1 MPAVNSPLSL
11 FIGGTA
17 VKSLRFENRGY
28 EMILNGSRRVVVT
41 GMGVISPL
49 GLTLDSLWNGLIE
62 GKSAVGPISSF
73 PSSLLPLKFAAEAKD
88 FTGDI
93 DNFGSL
99 QSDCKKTIRKGLKV
113 MCRESQMAVA
123 AAQRAIHDAAFVA
136 ESHTPER
143 FGCVFGSDYM
153 LTLPEDFTAS
163 VAKCR
168 GNDGRFEF
176 ERWADEGMP
185 QLTPLW
191 LLKYLPNMPASHIA
205 IYNDLRGPSNSLTL
219 REASG
224 HLAIGEAT
232 LTIQRGAADIML
244 AGATGTRVHPMKT
257 VHALQSEQVALRDGD
272 PATWSRPFDLD
283 RSGMVLGEGAAVL
296 VLEDLDHAL
305 ARNATIR
312 AEVIG
317 HASRVSND
325 RRGVGRK
332 KEALALAMAAALRQA
347 TIAPETLS
355 HVHAQGM
362 STTVG
367 DLEEFAALQDVV
379 GDALKRI
386 PVVAAKS
393 HCGHLGA
400 ASGSIECIASILA
413 MQHGQLF
420 PLLNYHTPDP
430 DCRIRAAVKGDSAGT
445 TFLSASVTPQG
456 QAGAVVIRS
465 WTE

>member
-332 KEALALAMAAALRQA
+332 KRHLHSQWPRHCVRRQS
-347 TIAPETLS
+347 P
-355 HVHAQGM
+355 Q
-362 STTVG
+362 
-367 DLEEFAALQDVV
+367 
-379 GDALKRI
+379 R
-386 PVVAAKS
+386 
-393 HCGHLGA
+393 
-400 ASGSIECIASILA
+400 
-413 MQHGQLF
+413 LF
-420 PLLNYHTPDP
+420 PMYTL
-430 DCRIRAAVKGDSAGT
+430 R
-445 TFLSASVTPQG
+445 
-456 QAGAVVIRS
+456 
-465 WTE
+465 E